1 MSSKILEGGIPRRDL
16 EKQQQSQNCEGK
28 KLYYT
33 TSLRSI
39 FGENSGRKRDRSKH
53 PLRGS
58 LRFSDGKSCV
68 CTPFCFLDERGE
80 EIPIIFENAFEVV
93 RAFCSK
99 NQTQEND
106 DGARER
112 MGAHILENVV
122 IRTWRMR
129 ATTPQENRSGRCN
142 KRKQSDEHSDSIS
155 HRKNNEEKEG
165 EKEERIGS
173 RHHLEALSFEI
184 VQPSSE
190 MESDSALLESETQN
204 ISNAN
209 GGVDEDSQVILMKAE
224 KSDDKRKEV
233 SSSTTPSFPL
243 LTTTQNGSVRLAS
256 MEELRANG
264 RLDVVDDA
272 VRVPKKA
279 SHRLSIGIV
288 DDMESGG
295 IDVNHACFLKMT
307 TPIIRIPEE
316 KPMFFALFLSA
327 QSNSKKKQEDSK
339 DKMYGE
345 QWIMFQGERM
355 MAFHPLLACTSSS
368 QSCEDGKE
376 ERNDGCGD
384 EKMRSLNT
392 HSMTNLRSVNLYPD
406 DPTRDNLRVLF
417 ATEGTS
423 IGFNRVTRSSGR
435 DERSVDGGSNRS
447 NKTDTEVCLDVA
459 SVSCACES
467 CKDGYTVHSHTG
479 IVTSVDLDDNFA
491 FELDND
497 LVVMVSQHLL
507 SVDVVNPALLYPG
520 LQIGARV
527 QITHGHPIYA
537 RVCAADGDARIEDW
551 EDEEDLLSEDKKLI
565 AVGACAR
572 TFVKVVSLS
581 PFLAAEEDEML
592 EMKHLL
598 NVCAD
603 VKPTIRSSL
612 NGMRALTFKKNVRV
626 SSSRRDTLRSLCDS
640 LGFGLAFETLNA
652 FDALWKRLPSMKSG
666 TSSERQVRDVL
677 TVAREPDQMCLT
689 YLSGIVPGTTNAKED
704 YEQITNAARKM
715 PLLFAI
721 LALDEYRRHHV
732 HSVCASTSRAFSP
745 IHPINKLKSGS
756 CNPVRLAYDEC
767 LFAPRKLGGFREF
780 ESHVEFPSLL
790 DIATEAQ
797 TMLSRVTV
805 ARETLSPLIF
815 REGAHR
821 KMSNVGVNEGKMRD
835 VHVVHGY
842 DARLPRGHVLRISA
856 ARAFCIEKAKREKA
870 SLLIAH
876 LERTRDS
883 RFNRDRFTLNDA
895 SGSVPIEFEF
905 EDVGLDDVAAYFG
918 ELERK
923 IEESPTTYLVALTAW
938 RTLCE
943 GIERDNT
950 GCDDDAFAHSR
961 TRICARLNDIIFLD
975 ERIFAHSQNNICAS
989 QERCISDQ
997 NAISI
1002 KQALFWSAKTPSH
1015 YGSGALCE
1023 PTPTDIDVRGV
1034 VVVEQ
1039 RVTGDAGAAS
1049 ATFGNHRR
1057 RKQRELQLILQDC
1070 DDERN
1075 VIKIYC
1081 RNAFAGGNSGFGFG
1095 VGATVIIKRVNR
1107 YVSPRSMKVTYR
1119 LTDRSRITVVE
1130 PWFASKHKRTMME
1143 HHREDCS
1150 DDISWYAAV
1159 NADADVVV
1167 ASPPQAVSS
1176 YASEC
1181 SNALTKL
1188 PRDTRC
1194 SLRSLSWNSSAN
1206 PEEEDSR
1213 SQFLFVRDDRLISI
1227 RARISGVTML
1237 QSSLTCPSC
1246 DVTACLLSKPSSLYI
1261 TTDNTDL
1268 CKATETCF
1276 KQKASPVFQ
1285 LELNVTIDDGTGVAD
1300 CWISNSAA
1308 TGLLP
1313 EKMYRDIVTLTRKHG
1328 KVVARTS
1335 TSTADERENYGAL
1348 DFGYSAIGYQGYT
1361 LSKVDARPIVEAIK
1375 YVNATPHMLFEC
1387 ARNYKVHSHPQYGDT
1402 FCAYDRPS
1410 IFARNMKCGGFP
1422 MRTVCAPGGR
1432 LRAVRVTIVD
1442 TKLELCERLRRFRC
1456 KEANA

>member
-80 EIPIIFENAFEVV
+80 EIPIIFENAFEV
-93 RAFCSK
+93 
-99 NQTQEND
+99 
-106 DGARER
+106 
-112 MGAHILENVV
+112 
-122 IRTWRMR
+122 
-129 ATTPQENRSGRCN
+129 
-142 KRKQSDEHSDSIS
+142 
-155 HRKNNEEKEG
+155 
-165 EKEERIGS
+165 
-173 RHHLEALSFEI
+173 
-184 VQPSSE
+184 PSSE

-435 DERSVDGGSNRS
+435 DERSVDRGSNRS
-447 NKTDTEVCLDVA
+447 NNTDTEVCLDVA

-666 TSSERQVRDVL
+666 TSSETQVRDVL

-950 GCDDDAFAHSR
+950 GCDDDALAHSR
-961 TRICARLNDIIFLD
+961 TRICARLNDVIFLD

-1213 SQFLFVRDDRLISI
+1213 SQFLFSSDIWCNDASI
-1227 RARISGVTML
+1227 ELDVSF
-1237 QSSLTCPSC
+1237 C

-1410 IFARNMKCGGFP
+1410 IFARNVKCGGFP